1 MKPRLSLKARV
12 EALFRAHPNEWISSF
27 DLQRVGGAMAS
38 RTRISEVRRSGMKI
52 TNRCRRIETPTG
64 PQTVSE
70 YRYEPPLPTQPRLAW
85 GDGAYGWILWISIW
99 PGVTTWPQN

>member
-12 EALFRAHPNEWISSF
+12 EQYFKDHPHEWVSAYT
-27 DLQRVGGAMAS
+27 LQKIGGAFAS
-38 RTRISEVRRSGMKI
+38 RTRISEARRSGMTI

-70 YRYEPPLPTQPRLAW
+70 YRYEPPLPTQPRLAL
-85 GDGAYGWILWISIW
+85 GEEHTDGSYG
-99 PGVTTWPQN
+99 